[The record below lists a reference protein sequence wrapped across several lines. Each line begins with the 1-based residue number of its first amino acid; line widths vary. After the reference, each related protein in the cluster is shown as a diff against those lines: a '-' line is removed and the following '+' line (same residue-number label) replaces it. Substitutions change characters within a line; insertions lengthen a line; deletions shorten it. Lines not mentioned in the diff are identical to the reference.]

1 MEENKE
7 IINDSEELNIND
19 NIIQHEDINS
29 DKKDNDTNNENSPE
43 IDEDLEFLKNQIR
56 HKKMIQEKRKQ
67 EEEEDY
73 SYIKR
78 FKINSYIE
86 TTLGIIALVV
96 GILTK
101 NYITDCL
108 GLALICFGYLFRN
121 VAKRGEYKRDKEKK

>member
-19 NIIQHEDINS
+19 NVIQHEDINS

-56 HKKMIQEKRKQ
+56 HKKMIQEKRRQ

-101 NYITDCL
+101 NYVTDCL
-108 GLALICFGYLFRN
+108 GIALICFGYLFRN